1 MTRQGGD
8 LLFKIL
14 GRRSI
19 GRYFE
24 PQKVSDWRYL
34 CFKTWPLKK
43 RFLWLR
49 SLQKH
54 PELHSWACYTY
65 LDTLYKLSRSA
76 RHFESFYAVLTNYNY
91 RRQSLLRLA
100 TNAETDVCSISKAY
114 KAQFSRKIHELYFCP
129 ITSFQ
134 FQNFRKSLPLKFDE
148 EIFLSHSQIRIY

>member
-1 MTRQGGD
+1 M
-8 LLFKIL
+8 
-14 GRRSI
+14 S
-19 GRYFE
+19 
-24 PQKVSDWRYL
+24 L
-34 CFKTWPLKK
+34 CLEIFWPLKK

-54 PELHSWACYTY
+54 PELHFWACYTY

-76 RHFESFYAVLTNYNY
+76 RHSESFYAVLTNYNY

-100 TNAETDVCSISKAY
+100 TKAETDVCSISKAY
-114 KAQFSRKIHELYFCP
+114 KAQFSRKIHELDGGIRLVCP

-134 FQNFRKSLPLKFDE
+134 FQNFRKSPPLKFDE

>member
-24 PQKVSDWRYL
+24 PQKVSGD
-34 CFKTWPLKK
+34 
-43 RFLWLR
+43 LR